1 MNKYRSLFFILYVSV
16 LHAGCSKSTEQSPAV
31 APSNAVTTNLPSEA
45 AAAIVDSRLIDPY
58 WAAVYVN
65 HTQARNDVE
74 KKRAH
79 IIDGLNWQIEYMYGF
94 SSFSQESKDG
104 IRFAYVSEVSNKLP
118 MGQFFNCEKKLT
130 KFDGKDSDGN
140 ENQWIEVKPKTVTG
154 NILVHVCSLAT
165 SYSGN

>member
-1 MNKYRSLFFILYVSV
+1 MNKYRSIFFILYIYV
-16 LHAGCSKSTEQSPAV
+16 LLAGCSKSTEETTAAV
-31 APSNAVTTNLPSEA
+31 SSNATTASLPSDA
-45 AAAIVDSRLIDPY
+45 AAAITDSRLTDPY

-65 HTQARNDVE
+65 HTQARNDIE

-79 IIDGLNWQIEYMYGF
+79 IIDGLNWEIEYMYGF

-130 KFDGKDSDGN
+130 KFDGKDSDGK
-140 ENQWIEVKPKTVTG
+140 ENPWIEVKPKTVTG
-154 NILVHVCSLAT
+154 NILVHVCSLPT